1 MEDDKVIDEDE
12 FFASLVDL
20 LPGISIERYQ
30 EILNSFFDISSLS
43 KNIEKIS
50 QSLLLNAIPAI
61 VNQDTLG
68 DRSSRGDY
76 IDNTLFDAF
85 GKTSHYS
92 AAEIFGWQI
101 TLVFFMIIF
110 YALSVVGGLLGWSQ
124 EYIVTVWYNFLAN
137 NIKDLPH
144 SYDWCIWD
152 WYHWLINNFIR
163 PSYDYLYT
171 HILSLRTM
179 ITSIVGS
186 DIDNL
191 SELIT
196 RVEELEKQDNSLRN
210 LIQMAYDHSNT
221 NTDTKLTILDQQT
234 IIPML
239 NRISELEQKEGFD
252 PTEIIEELKANSENI
267 ETLTDLL
274 VAPITNFYDYK
285 ENNQQLYQQELKVF
299 SDIFKDVIEFG
310 YLSIEKDIRDNLEKI
325 IYKEALL

>member
-1 MEDDKVIDEDE
+1 MFDEHE
-12 FFASLVDL
+12 FFDSVVDL

-30 EILNSFFDISSLS
+30 EILSGFFDVSSLS

-68 DRSSRGDY
+68 NRINRSDY
-76 IDNTLFDAF
+76 IDNTLLDGF
-85 GKTSHYS
+85 GWTSHYS
-92 AAEIFGWQI
+92 ADQVFGWQN
-101 TLVFFMIIF
+101 TLLFFLIIF

-124 EYIVTVWYNFLAN
+124 EYIVTVWNNFLAN
-137 NIKDLPH
+137 SIEDIAH
-144 SYDWCIWD
+144 SYEWSISD
-152 WYHWLINNFIR
+152 WYHWLINSFVR
-163 PSYDYLYT
+163 PSYDYMYT
-171 HILSLRTM
+171 HISSLRSM
-179 ITSIVGS
+179 ITSIVGT

-274 VAPITNFYDYK
+274 GAPITNFYDYK